1 MSLRGCTHLN
11 SISSCMVGGLLC
23 YYFSVW
29 RVPSN
34 HKNLFNENVDYHI
47 DLFKLLARISHLSV
61 SLGCVGLSKAVY
73 IKWLCWFDNPDL
85 PRH

>member
-1 MSLRGCTHLN
+1 MG
-11 SISSCMVGGLLC
+11 GGLLC
-23 YYFSVW
+23 YYFVL

-47 DLFKLLARISHLSV
+47 DLFKLLARIAHLSV

-73 IKWLCWFDNPDL
+73 IKSVCWFDNTDL